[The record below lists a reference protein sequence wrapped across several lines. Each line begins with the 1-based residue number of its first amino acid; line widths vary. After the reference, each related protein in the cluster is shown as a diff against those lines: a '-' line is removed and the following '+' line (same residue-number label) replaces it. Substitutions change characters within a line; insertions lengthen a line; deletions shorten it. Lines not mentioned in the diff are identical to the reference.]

1 MLITALEE
9 RMKDG
14 LVWQCLLDRG
24 MTKNK
29 LLKEWKIKS
38 YFLAGK
44 AELLKKEYDAS
55 IVHLEDALKILAD
68 DPQSTAEI
76 TKLKDLLSTAMKKR
90 SAELKKEK
98 STWSKAFQ
106 KNKEEP
112 EKPEPETAAAI
123 EHAPSQGE
131 DMKSIEE
138 ILKTMNINVAS
149 PAGNPPSFTTSG
161 AEVNGKT
168 SKGAKKNKDTKK
180 DAAAKKDEIDGSDGD
195 SVSDEAFGWMI
206 GATAVLGAIGLA
218 AFFVMKSKQK

>member
-1 MLITALEE
+1 
-9 RMKDG
+9 
-14 LVWQCLLDRG
+14 VWQCLLDRG

-55 IVHLEDALKILAD
+55 ISHLEDALKILAD
-68 DPQSTAEI
+68 DPQSIAEI

-112 EKPEPETAAAI
+112 EKPEPAVVAAAG
-123 EHAPSQGE
+123 HAPSQGE

-149 PAGNPPSFTTSG
+149 PAGNLSSSANSG
-161 AEVNGKT
+161 IEANEKT
-168 SKGAKKNKDTKK
+168 SKTGKRSKDIKK
-180 DAAAKKDEIDGSDGD
+180 DAASKRSEAEGSDD

-206 GATAVLGAIGLA
+206 GATAVIGAIGLA
-218 AFFVMKSKQK
+218 AYFVMKSKQK

>member
-14 LVWQCLLDRG
+14 LVWQRLLDRG

-55 IVHLEDALKILAD
+55 ISHLEDALKILAD
-68 DPQSTAEI
+68 DPQSIAEI

-112 EKPEPETAAAI
+112 EKPEPAVVAAA

-149 PAGNPPSFTTSG
+149 PAGNPSTSATSG
-161 AEVNGKT
+161 TEANGKT
-168 SKGAKKNKDTKK
+168 AKRSKDIKKES
-180 DAAAKKDEIDGSDGD
+180 AAKRSEAEGSDD
-195 SVSDEAFGWMI
+195 SVSDEAFGWII
-206 GATAVLGAIGLA
+206 GATAVIGAIGLA

>member
-55 IVHLEDALKILAD
+55 IAHLEDALKILAD
-68 DPQSTAEI
+68 DPQSIAEI

-112 EKPEPETAAAI
+112 DKPEPEVVAAA

-131 DMKSIEE
+131 DMQSIDD

-149 PAGNPPSFTTSG
+149 PAGNPPSSATSG
-161 AEVNGKT
+161 ADANGKT
-168 SKGAKKNKDTKK
+168 SKTAKRSKDIKK
-180 DAAAKKDEIDGSDGD
+180 DAAAKRSESEGNDGD

-206 GATAVLGAIGLA
+206 GATAVIGAIGLA

>member
-1 MLITALEE
+1 MLITALED
-9 RMKDG
+9 RMKEG

-55 IVHLEDALKILAD
+55 ISHLEDALKILAD
-68 DPQSTAEI
+68 DPQSLVEI
-76 TKLKDLLSTAMKKR
+76 TKLKDLLSTATKKR

-98 STWSKAFQ
+98 STWSRAFQ

-112 EKPEPETAAAI
+112 DKPEPEVVATA
-123 EHAPSQGE
+123 EHVPSQGE

-138 ILKTMNINVAS
+138 ILKTMNINVS
-149 PAGNPPSFTTSG
+149 GPTGGPQSTTTSA
-161 AEVNGKT
+161 AEAIG
-168 SKGAKKNKDTKK
+168 SKAAKRSKDIKR
-180 DAAAKKDEIDGSDGD
+180 DAAAKKSEAENGGEGD

-206 GATAVLGAIGLA
+206 GATALIGAIGLA
-218 AFFVMKSKQK
+218 AFFVMKSKQR

>member
-55 IVHLEDALKILAD
+55 ISHLEDALKILAD

-112 EKPEPETAAAI
+112 EKPEPEVVAAVD
-123 EHAPSQGE
+123 APSQGE

-138 ILKTMNINVAS
+138 ILKTMNIKVPS
-149 PAGNPPSFTTSG
+149 PAGNAPTSATSG
-161 AEVNGKT
+161 AEANGKT
-168 SKGAKKNKDTKK
+168 SKTAKRSKDIKK
-180 DAAAKKDEIDGSDGD
+180 DSAAKNSEAEGSDGD
-195 SVSDEAFGWMI
+195 SVSDEAFGWLI
-206 GATAVLGAIGLA
+206 GATAVIGAIGLA